1 MFEDDCRYLMV
12 RYLRRYIFE
21 SSDGENK
28 RTPRGLLK
36 ALQCKPEGL
45 ELLDVAQC
53 CYNLTT
59 KELRV
64 ERTSAPSTWPRGNS
78 LRPTPLRKEGACPSA
93 YFAKRWQ
100 DRNDLAQTH
109 CLARSEGR
117 RKQTLQSSGQER
129 QPIDSSEQLG
139 ENSPRI
145 PCESVDFDQ
154 TRPTQRGTCPRGHH
168 QMLQMNLLKIKK
180 KLTISQLTAPWAS
193 PYTHCTSGILL
204 SQVEGPT

>member
-1 MFEDDCRYLMV
+1 MLEDDCRYLMV

-36 ALQCKPEGL
+36 ALQCKPEEL

-59 KELRV
+59 KKLCVELQPLRV
-64 ERTSAPSTWPRGNS
+64 GHGATASYAPHHCGRRGLAHQPTLPRGGRSATTQPNL
-78 LRPTPLRKEGACPSA
+78 LRQPKG
-93 YFAKRWQ
+93 
-100 DRNDLAQTH
+100 
-109 CLARSEGR
+109 LARSEGR
-117 RKQTLQSSGQER
+117 RKQTLQRSGQER
-129 QPIDSSEQLG
+129 QPIDSSDQLG

-154 TRPTQRGTCPRGHH
+154 TRPTQREERAHEGTTRCCR
-168 QMLQMNLLKIKK
+168 
-180 KLTISQLTAPWAS
+180 
-193 PYTHCTSGILL
+193 
-204 SQVEGPT
+204 